1 MPESAKIMR
10 RRILMLIPEL
20 GFGGAEKSFLRLARL
35 LSEYHD
41 VSLAVFKRH
50 YASGNYS
57 KEEEDI
63 SLSLTVL
70 DSDNSS
76 GQIWSLAQPLEQ
88 IKGTETRHR
97 CHN

>member
-1 MPESAKIMR
+1 MPESSKIMR

-50 YASGNYS
+50 YASGDYS
-57 KEEEDI
+57 KEEKDI
-63 SLSLTVL
+63 GLPLTVL
-70 DSDNSS
+70 DSDKSLRE
-76 GQIWSLAQPLEQ
+76 IWSLAESLDQL
-88 IKGTETRHR
+88 RH
-97 CHN
+97 